1 MTRGILIAGNESL
14 LYSAIAGETG
24 KRVQQ
29 YAAAM
34 INSPV
39 PSRTKS
45 DAETSK
51 GRMPIIWNPASSISS
66 RTLVTSAENFL
77 GQIDEAILVCSPP
90 AMYCPAEA
98 LVPSEVETQVN
109 NQIKGWFFLVRELAL
124 YFRERGKGTLALVVP
139 EKSSSGGK
147 EYSADLLGASAAASF
162 RALTQGLLSSAINE
176 PFIIQGFTLSETGQ
190 EKEFAHYLFKQLDE
204 ASQKSSGKLYKF
216 NKIRL
221 FQA

>member
-14 LYSAIAGETG
+14 LFSAAAGEAG
-24 KRVQQ
+24 KRVEH
-29 YAAAM
+29 YATAM
-34 INSPV
+34 INSLV

-45 DAETSK
+45 DSEAAK

-66 RTLVTSAENFL
+66 RTLVTSAENCL

-90 AMYCPAEA
+90 SMYCPAEA
-98 LVPSEVETQVN
+98 LVPSEVEAQIN

-124 YFRERGKGTLALVVP
+124 YFRTREKGTLALVVP

-147 EYSADLLGASAAASF
+147 DYSADLLGASAAASF
-162 RALTQGLLSSAINE
+162 RALTQGLLSSAANE

-190 EKEFAHYLFKQLDE
+190 EKEFSQFLFKHLDE
-204 ASQKSSGKLYKF
+204 ASLKNSGKWFKF
-216 NKIRL
+216 NKLRL
-221 FQA
+221 F

>member
-14 LYSAIAGETG
+14 LFSAAAEEAG
-24 KRVQQ
+24 KRVEQ
-29 YAAAM
+29 YAAAL
-34 INSPV
+34 INSPA

-45 DAETSK
+45 DPDSVK

-66 RTLVTSAENFL
+66 RTLVTSSENCL

-90 AMYCPAEA
+90 SMYCPAEA
-98 LVPSEVETQVN
+98 LVPSEIEAQVN

-124 YFRERGKGTLALVVP
+124 YFRTRGKGTLALVVS

-162 RALTQGLLSSAINE
+162 RALTQGLLSSAANE
-176 PFIIQGFTLSETGQ
+176 PFIIQGFSLSETGQ
-190 EKEFAHYLFKQLDE
+190 EKDFAQFLFKHLDE
-204 ASQKSSGKLYKF
+204 ASQKSSGKWYKF
-216 NKIRL
+216 SKIRL
-221 FQA
+221 F